1 MNARPAAATH
11 GIRAA
16 RPDDFP
22 AIRAL
27 LVAHGLPADDVTA
40 GDAKRFYVATA
51 SDDTPMG
58 CAAIEP
64 YGADALLRSVA
75 VATNA
80 QRMGL
85 GAALVGHAQQEAER
99 CGAHRLF
106 LLTTSASGYF
116 ADMGYRV
123 VSRSDAP
130 VGVRS
135 SAQFA
140 SLCPAS
146 AVCMMKALGAD
157 GAAMMQPIADP

>member
-1 MNARPAAATH
+1 MNARPAVPTH
-11 GIRAA
+11 TIRAA
-16 RPDDFP
+16 RPEDFP

-27 LVAHGLPADDVTA
+27 LVAHGLPADDVTV
-40 GDAKRFYVATA
+40 GDAKRFYVATG

-64 YGADALLRSVA
+64 YGTDALLRSVA

-80 QRMGL
+80 RQQGL
-85 GAALVGHAQQEAER
+85 GAALVGHAQQEAAR
-99 CGAHRLF
+99 CGVHRLF

-123 VSRSDAP
+123 VPRSDVP
-130 VGVRS
+130 VRVQS

-157 GAAMMQPIADP
+157 GAATTPPIGDR